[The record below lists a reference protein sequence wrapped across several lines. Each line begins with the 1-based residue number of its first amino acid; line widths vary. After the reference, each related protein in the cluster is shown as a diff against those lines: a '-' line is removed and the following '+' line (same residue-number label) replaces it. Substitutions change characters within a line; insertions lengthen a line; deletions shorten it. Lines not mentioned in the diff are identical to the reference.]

1 MCWRLE
7 DYALPRG
14 NGGAYQPALMMVLAE
29 SSRRRHCRPPT
40 YTPTFLL
47 LLIPLLALLLLLDIG
62 GSAAFYYIRLPI
74 KAASAMSTADST
86 STGSC
91 STPLRVADEGN
102 NDIDDHL
109 PIIDDSDISNKAEAL
124 LELPEATNDPSIP
137 TIKLGESITFE
148 EMGPVIINVDGT
160 TRRID
165 NWDQMTK
172 NEQEVAW
179 RRIAKRNEERRKV
192 LFENQEQQQ

>member
-1 MCWRLE
+1 
-7 DYALPRG
+7 
-14 NGGAYQPALMMVLAE
+14 
-29 SSRRRHCRPPT
+29 
-40 YTPTFLL
+40 
-47 LLIPLLALLLLLDIG
+47 
-62 GSAAFYYIRLPI
+62 
-74 KAASAMSTADST
+74 MSTADSST
-86 STGSC
+86 STGNC
-91 STPLRVADEGN
+91 STPLRVAEEGN
-102 NDIDDHL
+102 NDSDDHL
-109 PIIDDSDISNKAEAL
+109 PIIDYSDISNKAKAL

-137 TIKLGESITFE
+137 TIKLGERITFE

-192 LFENQEQQQ
+192 LFENQEQQAATAK

>member
-1 MCWRLE
+1 
-7 DYALPRG
+7 
-14 NGGAYQPALMMVLAE
+14 MVLAE
-29 SSRRRHCRPPT
+29 SSRRRHSRPPT

-47 LLIPLLALLLLLDIG
+47 LIPLLALLLILDIG
-62 GSAAFYYIRLPI
+62 GSAAFYIRLPI

-91 STPLRVADEGN
+91 STPLRVAEEGN
-102 NDIDDHL
+102 NNSDDHL
-109 PIIDDSDISNKAEAL
+109 PIMDDSDFSNKAEAL

-137 TIKLGESITFE
+137 TIRLGESITFVA
-148 EMGPVIINVDGT
+148 MGPVIINVDGT

-192 LFENQEQQQ
+192 LFENQEQQQQQQQSEV

>member
-1 MCWRLE
+1 M
-7 DYALPRG
+7 LPRG
-14 NGGAYQPALMMVLAE
+14 NGGAYQPAALMMVLAE
-29 SSRRRHCRPPT
+29 SSRRRHSRPPT

>member
-1 MCWRLE
+1 MRFHV
-7 DYALPRG
+7 AMAGPTQTG
-14 NGGAYQPALMMVLAE
+14 LMMVLAE
-29 SSRRRHCRPPT
+29 SSRRRHSRPPT

-47 LLIPLLALLLLLDIG
+47 LIPLLALLLRLDIG

-102 NDIDDHL
+102 NNIDDHP

-192 LFENQEQQQ
+192 LFENQEQQQLQQSEE

>member
-1 MCWRLE
+1 M
-7 DYALPRG
+7 LPRG
-14 NGGAYQPALMMVLAE
+14 NGGAYQPAALMMVLAE

-47 LLIPLLALLLLLDIG
+47 LIPLLLLFG